1 MGKKSKKEKKNTNR
15 TEEERLEQVDII
27 KIKLNEYQLDERYPD
42 IDTLYAI
49 MDSYIETG
57 QSVSG
62 SRSLEGSNKD
72 IQYIM
77 SNKKHIQ
84 CAVNL
89 LVRK

>member
-1 MGKKSKKEKKNTNR
+1 MGKKRKKEKKNTNR
-15 TEEERLEQVDII
+15 TEEERLEQVAII
-27 KIKLNEYQLDERYPD
+27 KTKLNEYQLDERYPD
-42 IDTLYAI
+42 IDSLYAI

-62 SRSLEGSNKD
+62 SHSLADSNKD

>member
-1 MGKKSKKEKKNTNR
+1 MGKKRKKEKKNTNR
-15 TEEERLEQVDII
+15 TEEERVEQVAII
-27 KIKLNEYQLDERYPD
+27 KTKLNEYQLDERYPD
-42 IDTLYAI
+42 IDSLYAI
-49 MDSYIETG
+49 MDSYIDTG

-62 SRSLEGSNKD
+62 SHSLAGSNKD

>member
-1 MGKKSKKEKKNTNR
+1 MGKKSRKEKKNTNR
-15 TEEERLEQVDII
+15 TEEERLEQVSLI
-27 KIKLNEYQLDERYPD
+27 KTKLNEYQLDERYPD

-62 SRSLEGSNKD
+62 SHSLEGSNKN

>member
-15 TEEERLEQVDII
+15 TEEERLEQVNLI
-27 KIKLNEYQLDERYPD
+27 KSKLNEYQLDARFPD

-62 SRSLEGSNKD
+62 SHSLAGSNKD

-84 CAVNL
+84 CSVNL

>member
-15 TEEERLEQVDII
+15 TEEERLEQVNLI
-27 KIKLNEYQLDERYPD
+27 KTKLNEYQLDERYPD

-49 MDSYIETG
+49 MDSYIDTG

-62 SRSLEGSNKD
+62 SHSLGGSNKD
-72 IQYIM
+72 IHYIM

-84 CAVNL
+84 CSVNL